1 MPPTPQA
8 VYFVF
13 SEMWSPMALEAFV
26 LSYSPE
32 GILPGHLQALLSAP
46 PFDHLPY
53 MDYLI
58 DIAYSLVIAG
68 HQRSLPQVLHEMGV
82 LQLEVPPPP
91 IQVCMNPLL
100 FLCLPGV
107 LPFSFPFL
115 LGNYVSMYLASPVYV
130 LVLEFIGE
138 FLGCPLSI
146 LEPYPVMI
154 FPVLLWG

>member
-1 MPPTPQA
+1 
-8 VYFVF
+8 
-13 SEMWSPMALEAFV
+13 MALESFV

-91 IQVCMNPLL
+91 IQVCMNPLFSL
-100 FLCLPGV
+100 WFPCV

-115 LGNYVSMYLASPVYV
+115 LGNYTGPLPVYV
-130 LVLEFIGE
+130 LVFGVHRGVFRL
-138 FLGCPLSI
+138 PAVH

-154 FPVLLWG
+154 LSVLPWG

>member
-91 IQVCMNPLL
+91 IQVCTNPLFSL
-100 FLCLPGV
+100 LLPCV

-115 LGNYVSMYLASPVYV
+115 LGSYVSIYLTSPVYV
-130 LVLEFIGE
+130 LVLEFLGE
-138 FLGCPLSI
+138 FLGCRCPFWNLI
-146 LEPYPVMI
+146 R
-154 FPVLLWG
+154 

>member
-91 IQVCMNPLL
+91 IQVCMDLL
-100 FLCLPGV
+100 YFLWLSCV

-115 LGNYVSMYLASPVYV
+115 FCSYIYIYTNV
-130 LVLEFIGE
+130 L
-138 FLGCPLSI
+138 FLVRHCFWSS
-146 LEPYPVMI
+146 
-154 FPVLLWG
+154 